1 MDVVSEDL
9 WAGPSSAWRVV
20 PTNLVVRRDGT
31 AVMGAGVALQAAER
45 FPGLSARYGKYLQA
59 HGQQLFYDAESRVIC
74 LPTKIHWR
82 QPSDRDLVVRGLR
95 LLRTF
100 AIFHPDDNIR
110 LPMLGAGLGRLP
122 AGEVRQLIQAWVGKL
137 PNVTLVL
144 AGAAAARIREVRRAS
159 ASVAGG

>member
-1 MDVVSEDL
+1 M
-9 WAGPSSAWRVV
+9 GGTTTTWRVV
-20 PTNLVVRRDGT
+20 PTNLDVRRDGT
-31 AVMGAGVALQAAER
+31 AVMGSGVARQAAER
-45 FPGLSARYGKYLQA
+45 FPGLSARYGTFLK
-59 HGQQLFYDAESRVIC
+59 GRGSGLFCDQESRVIC

-82 QPSDRDLVVRGLR
+82 QPSDRDFVVRGLR

-144 AGAAAARIREVRRAS
+144 AGAAAVCIQEAGGA
-159 ASVAGG
+159 ATSVAGG